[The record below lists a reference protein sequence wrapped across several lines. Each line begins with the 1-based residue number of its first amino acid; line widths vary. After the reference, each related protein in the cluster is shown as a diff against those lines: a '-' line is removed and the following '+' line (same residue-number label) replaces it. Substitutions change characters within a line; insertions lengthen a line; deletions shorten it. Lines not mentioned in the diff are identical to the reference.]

1 MKYLKLF
8 ENFEDY
14 NPYDL
19 MVMFPDE
26 MFKMLIEE
34 IDKDEPNLNLV
45 SDLIVLGSNI
55 DSHDEEDDGKTPL
68 HKTIENGQI
77 KITKM
82 LIDAGVDLNVQDEY
96 GVTPLHWAV
105 LHGDEDVLRMLIEL
119 KADLNKPD
127 SAGATPLYSAVTQ
140 GEETLIKLLLDAGA
154 DVDNPGNPGTW
165 SPLFFAAWDYNPELT
180 KLLLQHGADPNLP
193 DSFGETPL
201 HQVSSRSEE
210 ISELGIEYVL
220 LVAQMLIDA
229 GARKDIR
236 DNKGRLPY
244 DLTTNEELKKLLKP

>member
-19 MVMFPDE
+19 AIIFPVE
-26 MFKMLIEE
+26 RFKMLIEE

-45 SDLIVLGSNI
+45 SDLIALGSNI

-77 KITKM
+77 EITKM
-82 LIDAGVDLNVQDEY
+82 LIDAGADLNVQDEY
-96 GVTPLHWAV
+96 GVTPIHWAV

-127 SAGATPLYSAVTQ
+127 IEGNTPLYAAVTQ
-140 GEETLIKLLLDAGA
+140 GEETLVKLLLDAGA
-154 DVDNPGNPGTW
+154 DVDNPGSWG
-165 SPLFFAAWDYNPELT
+165 PLFFAAWDYNPELT

-210 ISELGIEYVL
+210 ISELGIECVL

>member
-1 MKYLKLF
+1 MKYLRLF
-8 ENFEDY
+8 EDFEDY

-19 MVMFPDE
+19 AIIFPVE
-26 MFKMLIEE
+26 RFKMLIEE

-45 SDLIVLGSNI
+45 SDLIALGSNI

-68 HKTIENGQI
+68 HMTIENGQI
-77 KITKM
+77 EITKM
-82 LIDAGVDLNVQDEY
+82 LIDAGADLNVQDEY
-96 GVTPLHWAV
+96 GITPIHWAV

-127 SAGATPLYSAVTQ
+127 IEGNTPLNAAVTQ
-140 GEETLIKLLLDAGA
+140 GEETLVKLLLDAGA
-154 DVDNPGNPGTW
+154 DVNNLGSWG
-165 SPLFFAAWDYNPELT
+165 PLFFAAWDYNPELT
-180 KLLLQHGADPNLP
+180 KLLLHHGADPNLP

-229 GARKDIR
+229 GARKDIK
-236 DNKGRLPY
+236 NHNGKTPY
-244 DLTTNEELKKLLKP
+244 DLTTNKELKKLLK